1 MTNTVPV
8 LIEEL
13 EGALSAIQDTLEFA
27 YESAG
32 LVCCRR
38 GRQEC
43 CGDPVPEWT
52 EWSERVMETLGPAYR
67 TMRAIVAAHTEG
79 PTVQVPA
86 SLVGGE

>member
-13 EGALSAIQDTLEFA
+13 EGAALRYA
-27 YESAG
+27 AG
-32 LVCCRR
+32 DALTRPLRR
-38 GRQEC
+38 R
-43 CGDPVPEWT
+43 PKFRL
-52 EWSERVMETLGPAYR
+52 RVNKDDMLR
-67 TMRAIVAAHTEG
+67 DVINDRTEG

>member
-13 EGALSAIQDTLEFA
+13 EGAALKHVYFLLCIQPQRPKDNTIGF
-27 YESAG
+27 
-32 LVCCRR
+32 
-38 GRQEC
+38 
-43 CGDPVPEWT
+43 
-52 EWSERVMETLGPAYR
+52 VMPHPDLARE
-67 TMRAIVAAHTEG
+67 MIKAAHTEG

>member
-13 EGALSAIQDTLEFA
+13 EGDALDYAIGEL
-27 YESAG
+27 
-32 LVCCRR
+32 
-38 GRQEC
+38 
-43 CGDPVPEWT
+43 
-52 EWSERVMETLGPAYR
+52 SERIGRPIFFAGSKEMIEGGQ
-67 TMRAIVAAHTEG
+67 RALLRGYTEG

>member
-13 EGALSAIQDTLEFA
+13 EGAALEDAIAACCIMTE
-27 YESAG
+27 ESFVFTFKNAMD
-32 LVCCRR
+32 
-38 GRQEC
+38 
-43 CGDPVPEWT
+43 GDDINDVA
-52 EWSERVMETLGPAYR
+52 RDF
-67 TMRAIVAAHTEG
+67 VAAHTEG